1 MADGGNSEFDLH
13 IWKQR
18 AEGERTDR
26 YTVGVWKQGRI
37 MPLCHIQPLDNTI
50 AVIRRA
56 LVQAGSVCTPAPA
69 PKNRSRILSSLRRV
83 IS

>member
-18 AEGERTDR
+18 AEGEHKDR

-37 MPLCHIQPLDNTI
+37 MPLCHIQPLNDTI
-50 AVIRRA
+50 AVIRRV
-56 LVQAGSVCTPAPA
+56 LVQAGSVCMPAPTS
-69 PKNRSRILSSLRRV
+69 KNRSRILSSLRRV